1 MQHIP
6 PSPQAVVVR
15 RPGLWVCLGLCV
27 LLAGSGGCA
36 KSPPPPPPPVPVP
49 TVPTVPMAQPEP
61 PPPEL
66 RAEVVAAPNANRAP
80 TGQGRSLVVRLFE
93 LRGDG
98 AFASADYF
106 RLYDDEAATLGG
118 ELIAREELTML
129 PGQRRLLARRLNPEA
144 RYLGV
149 IGAFT
154 DIDRANWR
162 ALVAL
167 TPGQDNRI
175 QVDVGA
181 NSIAATTR

>member
-1 MQHIP
+1 MPPIP
-6 PSPQAVVVR
+6 ASSFSLMR
-15 RPGLWVCLGLCV
+15 RPGLWVGLACLVMLVGT
-27 LLAGSGGCA
+27 GCA
-36 KSPPPPPPPVPVP
+36 KPPPPPPPAPEVPI
-49 TVPTVPMAQPEP
+49 AQPEA

-66 RAEVVAAPNANRAP
+66 RAEVVAAANANRAP

-93 LRGDG
+93 LKGDG

-118 ELIAREELTML
+118 ELIASEELTIL
-129 PGQRRLLARRLNPEA
+129 PGQRRLLVRELNPQA

-149 IGAFT
+149 LGAFT

-162 ALVAL
+162 TLVAL

-181 NSIAATTR
+181 SGVTAAAR